1 MKIKTSAHWRAIRKT
16 RNKRN
21 SIIFGVRSK
30 RKGKRN
36 VNNG

>member
-16 RNKRN
+16 RKKRN

-30 RKGKRN
+30 RKDKRN
-36 VNNG
+36 VNNE